1 MNFIKTTM
9 VMCLA
14 GLACAAPVS
23 AQRNF
28 DNVEITAQ
36 QLGEGIYVLFG
47 AGGNIGVS
55 IGEDGIILIDDQ
67 FAPLTDKIM
76 AALAELG
83 DGPIRFIINTHFHG
97 DHTGGNENMG
107 AAGAIIV
114 AHDNVRARMSVDQFR
129 KILNGPVA
137 AAAKGAWPV
146 VTFNDRV
153 SLHLNGH
160 DLKAMHVSHGHT
172 DGDSI
177 IHFIGENIIHMGDL
191 FFNGFYPFI
200 DVDMGGNVK
209 GVIKAAEMVLAD
221 SDNETQIIPGHG
233 SMAGKADL
241 QAYHDMLQTISGRV
255 RHMIDEGMT
264 LDDIVAAR
272 PSADYDDNWGGNQ
285 NGINRFIGSVYY
297 SFVKFEG

>member
-1 MNFIKTTM
+1 
-9 VMCLA
+9 MCLA
-14 GLACAAPVS
+14 VLAYAAPVS

-160 DLKAMHVSHGHT
+160 ELKAMHVSHGHT

-177 IHFIGENIIHMGDL
+177 IHFTGENIIHMGDL

-209 GVIKAAEMVLAD
+209 GVIKAAEMVLAH

-233 SMAGKADL
+233 PMAGKADL
-241 QAYHDMLQTISGRV
+241 RAYHDMLQTISGRV

-264 LDDIVAAR
+264 LDEVVAAR
-272 PSADYDDNWGGNQ
+272 PSTDYDEAWGGNQ
-285 NGINRFIGSVYY
+285 NGIDRFIGSVYY